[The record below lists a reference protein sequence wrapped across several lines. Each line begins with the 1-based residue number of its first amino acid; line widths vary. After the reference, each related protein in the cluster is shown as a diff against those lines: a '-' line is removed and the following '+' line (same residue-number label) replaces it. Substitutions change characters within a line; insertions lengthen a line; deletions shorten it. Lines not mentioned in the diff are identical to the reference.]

1 MSFSPTV
8 EQFLDEVRFGVLAT
22 ANDDGS
28 VQQTVMWYRRDGDKV
43 LMNTKLG
50 RRKYQNLYRDGRG
63 SLCVEEGQRY
73 VTVSGTITI
82 DEDQQRGQ
90 AGMLAMTTRYEGAA
104 KAERQMREEYSKQHR
119 INLTLTSDKVDVHG
133 FDE

>member
-1 MSFSPTV
+1 VSFSPTV

>member
-82 DEDQQRGQ
+82 DEDRQRGQ

>member
-133 FDE
+133 FEE

>member
-1 MSFSPTV
+1 M
-8 EQFLDEVRFGVLAT
+8 LAT

-133 FDE
+133 FEE